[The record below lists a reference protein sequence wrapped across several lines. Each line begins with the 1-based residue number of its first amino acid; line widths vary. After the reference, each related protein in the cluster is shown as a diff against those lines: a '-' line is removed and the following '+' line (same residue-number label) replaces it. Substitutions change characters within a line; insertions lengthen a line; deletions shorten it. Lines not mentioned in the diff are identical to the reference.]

1 MACYYRNFTADT
13 LIKEREGKLKGIFVA
28 AASAVPTLK
37 LWDSADASGAVLINT
52 FTPVAATYY
61 PMPDDGVQFTKGLF
75 ADIGGTVD
83 ITIFYE

>member
-1 MACYYRNFTADT
+1 MASAYKNFTADT
-13 LIKEREGKLKGIFVA
+13 LIKDGAGKITGIFVA
-28 AASAVPTLK
+28 AASATPTLK
-37 LWDSADASGAVLINT
+37 LWDATSAAAPVLINT

-61 PMPDDGVQFTKGLF
+61 PMPDGGVTFTRGLF